1 MIINKFSELTEAE
14 LLDVSGGSNDG
25 IFIGVGEAIGDVA
38 GFVTGSG
45 FRYAVNYGASHYG
58 FGR

>member
-1 MIINKFSELTEAE
+1 M
-14 LLDVSGGSNDG
+14 LDVSGGSNDG
-25 IFIGVGEAIGDVA
+25 IFIGVGEAIGAVA

-45 FRYAVNYGASHYG
+45 FRHAVNYGASHYG